1 MWLPTKRRHAPPDI
15 VARRNSEITK
25 LLALPDVKVQLL
37 AQGAYVVVIRQ
48 SRPLRVPTKRSKY
61 APG

>member
-1 MWLPTKRRHAPPDI
+1 MPPDI